1 VTGRRVTSA
10 WEKMSLVKKF
20 REIHDP
26 AAQSRD
32 DRRNKTHHIPTQTM
46 KLTYALIGSV
56 LSAGLAS
63 AAVIADFS
71 AEFPVSSLGGANPYS
86 GSETPA
92 TGWDYMWNP
101 NGVIGTASG
110 YQSLVPNTVN
120 TFPGGAGGGVSPLF
134 TNLGNV
140 AFNDLDPEP
149 NGQGNFVYGRVGL
162 TSFHPGVWGGG
173 LVGDI
178 RGIIAYTIQSG
189 EAGTVSIANSSFAK
203 LTVATTSGANGVD
216 LDIYVNDTLIGAL
229 SKDGFQSL
237 TASNFDGS
245 LGDLSV
251 GDTVYVTIGN
261 NGNDSFD
268 ASVIDFQLVSVPEPS
283 AALLGGLGMLALLR
297 RRRA

>member
-1 VTGRRVTSA
+1 
-10 WEKMSLVKKF
+10 
-20 REIHDP
+20 
-26 AAQSRD
+26 
-32 DRRNKTHHIPTQTM
+32 M
-46 KLTYALIGSV
+46 KRKITLLGASIV
-56 LSAGLAS
+56 LGAGLAS

-92 TGWDYMWNP
+92 AGWNYMWNP

-110 YQSLVPNTVN
+110 YQALAPNTVN
-120 TFPGGAGGGVSPLF
+120 SFPGAAGGGVSPMF
-134 TNLGNV
+134 TNLGNQ
-140 AFNDLDPEP
+140 AFSDLDPEP
-149 NGQGNFVYGRVGL
+149 NGQGNFAFGRVAK
-162 TSFHPGVWGGG
+162 TAFHPGRWGDGS
-173 LVGDI
+173 LGDI

-189 EAGTVSIANSSFAK
+189 EAGTINIINSSFAK
-203 LTVATTSGANGVD
+203 LTTATTSGANGVD

-237 TASNFDGS
+237 TASNFNGS
-245 LGDLSV
+245 LGNLSV

-268 ASVIDFQLVSVPEPS
+268 ASVVNFQLESIPEPS
-283 AALLGGLGMLALLR
+283 SALLGGFGVLALLR